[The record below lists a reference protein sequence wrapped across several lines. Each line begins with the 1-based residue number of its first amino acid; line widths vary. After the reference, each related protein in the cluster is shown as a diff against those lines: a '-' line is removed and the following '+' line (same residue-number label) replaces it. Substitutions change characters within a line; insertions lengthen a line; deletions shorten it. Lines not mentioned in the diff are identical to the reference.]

1 MAQSPIL
8 YRTASEL
15 LHISMAAPQVIQHRL
30 TRMALSGPVLSA
42 RDQQEFT
49 RMVQEKQAAF
59 SQAWWTMGTEMLTVQ
74 QQLCQ
79 AWLQNPWAAVHKL
92 PAAVDKAAAKI
103 LAPIRRKAV
112 ANAKRLS
119 KTSV

>member
-15 LHISMAAPQVIQHRL
+15 LGISMAAPQVIQHRL

-59 SQAWWTMGTEMLTVQ
+59 SQAWWTMGAEMFTVQ
-74 QQLCQ
+74 QQMCQ
-79 AWLQNPWAAVHKL
+79 AWLQNPWAAGRNL
-92 PAAVDKAAAKI
+92 PAAMDKAAAKS
-103 LAPIRRKAV
+103 LAPIRRKAQ